1 MLRYVY
7 GHDET
12 VAQFV
17 AQLIPHAHG
26 RTLTGK
32 AIGVIDDEGK
42 LIAGIVYHQYDPV
55 AETIEITGAALP
67 GSRWLTRET
76 IQRMYQYPFEQLGV
90 QMIVHR
96 TPANT
101 EHLLEQL
108 ARRGYMLVKW
118 PRMLGR
124 DRDGVLCL
132 FTSEAWDQCKFNSK
146 RKKPERGNVE
156 FMEWLNE
163 EAA

>member
-26 RTLTGK
+26 RTLSGK

-42 LIAGIVYHQYDPV
+42 LIAGVVYHQYDRE
-55 AETIEITGAALP
+55 AGTIEITGAALP

-76 IQRMYQYPFEQLGV
+76 IQRMYTYPFEQLGV
-90 QMIVHR
+90 QMIVQR
-96 TPANT
+96 TPADA

-108 ARRGYMLVKW
+108 ARGGYMFVKW

-132 FTSEAWDQCKFNSK
+132 FTREAWDECKFNSK